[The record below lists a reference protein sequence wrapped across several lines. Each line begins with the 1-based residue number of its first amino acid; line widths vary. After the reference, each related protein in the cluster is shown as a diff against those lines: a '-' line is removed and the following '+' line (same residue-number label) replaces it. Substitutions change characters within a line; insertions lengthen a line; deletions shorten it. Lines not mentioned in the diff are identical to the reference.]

1 MKMMKYLLAPS
12 LFLLASTAC
21 NGNKKGET
29 SPESTSKE
37 QTKSESASAVN
48 GNGKVLVVFF
58 SHAGD
63 NYAVGNIKVGNTKK
77 IADIIAEKTGADQF
91 EIVAEK
97 NYDMAYGPLTELA
110 KKEQQNGELPA
121 FKGEVENIDQY
132 QTIFIGGPV
141 WWGTY
146 PQVMF
151 TFFKKYDLNG
161 KTLIPFTTHEGSGLG
176 NCVEDV
182 KAAYPNATVKEG
194 LAIRGKDAQEGKATK
209 DVEKWLNGLGF

>member
-1 MKMMKYLLAPS
+1 MMKYLLAPS

-37 QTKSESASAVN
+37 QTKSESTSTVN
-48 GNGKVLVVFF
+48 GNGKVMVVFF
-58 SHAGD
+58 SHVGD

-110 KKEQQNGELPA
+110 KKEQQ
-121 FKGEVENIDQY
+121 
-132 QTIFIGGPV
+132 
-141 WWGTY
+141 
-146 PQVMF
+146 
-151 TFFKKYDLNG
+151 
-161 KTLIPFTTHEGSGLG
+161 
-176 NCVEDV
+176 
-182 KAAYPNATVKEG
+182 
-194 LAIRGKDAQEGKATK
+194 
-209 DVEKWLNGLGF
+209 

>member
-1 MKMMKYLLAPS
+1 M
-12 LFLLASTAC
+12 LASTAC

-63 NYAVGNIKVGNTKK
+63 NYTVGNIKVGNTKK

-182 KAAYPNATVKEG
+182 KAAFPNATVKEG

-209 DVEKWLNGLGF
+209 DVEKWLNGLGL

>member
-37 QTKSESASAVN
+37 QTKSESTSSVN

-121 FKGEVENIDQY
+121 FKGEV
-132 QTIFIGGPV
+132 
-141 WWGTY
+141 
-146 PQVMF
+146 
-151 TFFKKYDLNG
+151 
-161 KTLIPFTTHEGSGLG
+161 
-176 NCVEDV
+176 
-182 KAAYPNATVKEG
+182 
-194 LAIRGKDAQEGKATK
+194 
-209 DVEKWLNGLGF
+209 

>member
-1 MKMMKYLLAPS
+1 M
-12 LFLLASTAC
+12 
-21 NGNKKGET
+21 
-29 SPESTSKE
+29 
-37 QTKSESASAVN
+37 
-48 GNGKVLVVFF
+48 
-58 SHAGD
+58 
-63 NYAVGNIKVGNTKK
+63 
-77 IADIIAEKTGADQF
+77 
-91 EIVAEK
+91 
-97 NYDMAYGPLTELA
+97 
-110 KKEQQNGELPA
+110 
-121 FKGEVENIDQY
+121 ENIDRY

-182 KAAYPNATVKEG
+182 KAAFPKATVKEG

-209 DVEKWLNGLGF
+209 DVEKWLNGLGL

>member
-1 MKMMKYLLAPS
+1 MMKYLLAPS

-37 QTKSESASAVN
+37 QTKSENTSAVN

-110 KKEQQNGELPA
+110 KKEQQDGELPA

-151 TFFKKYDLNG
+151 TFFTKYDLNG
-161 KTLIPFTTHEGSGLG
+161 KKLIPLTTHAGSGLG
-176 NCVEDV
+176 KRGEDV
-182 KAAYPNATVKEG
+182 KAAFPKATVKEG

>member
-12 LFLLASTAC
+12 MFLLASTAC
-21 NGNKKGET
+21 SSNMKGET
-29 SPESTSKE
+29 STESKSKE
-37 QTKSESASAVN
+37 QTKSENASAVN
-48 GNGKVLVVFF
+48 GNGKTLVVFF

-110 KKEQQNGELPA
+110 KKEQQDGELPA

-182 KAAYPNATVKEG
+182 KAAFPNATVKEG

-209 DVEKWLNGLGF
+209 DVEEWLDGLGL